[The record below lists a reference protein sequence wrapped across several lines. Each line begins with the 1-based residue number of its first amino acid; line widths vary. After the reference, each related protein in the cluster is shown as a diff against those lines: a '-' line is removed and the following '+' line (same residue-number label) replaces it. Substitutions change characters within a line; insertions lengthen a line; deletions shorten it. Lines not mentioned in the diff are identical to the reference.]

1 MDSSAPQTFA
11 EEDLLP
17 LSALQHLVYCE
28 RRAALVHIEGAW
40 AESVATVLGAH
51 MHERADE
58 PSSELRGD
66 LLTVRGLALRSL
78 RLGLSGK
85 ADVVEFHRVPVGEE
99 GEPALQTCPL
109 PGRRG
114 LWRPLPVEYKRGRLR
129 REAGYLVQLCAQ
141 AICLEEALG
150 VEIAAGAIYFGE
162 NRRRMDVAFNAPLRA
177 ETEQAAARLHA
188 LFREG
193 RTPPPVFGPKCKECS
208 LLELCQPRPLQQQPR
223 ASSYLAAALRQVG
236 EEEEKEETGA

>member
-1 MDSSAPQTFA
+1 MDALAPTPFA

-28 RRAALVHIEGAW
+28 RRAALVHIEGTW
-40 AESVATVLGAH
+40 TESVATVQGAQ

-85 ADVVEFHRVPVGEE
+85 ADVVEFHRLPTGEAE
-99 GEPALQTCPL
+99 EAGSPACSGCAL

-114 LWRPLPVEYKRGRLR
+114 RWRPLPVEYKRGRLR

-141 AICLEEALG
+141 ALCLEEALG
-150 VEIAAGAIYFGE
+150 VTIAAGALYFGE
-162 NRRRMDVAFNAPLRA
+162 TRRRLDVAFDAALRA
-177 ETEQAAARLHA
+177 ETEQAAARLHV
-188 LFREG
+188 LFG
-193 RTPPPVFGPKCKECS
+193 AGLTPAPIFGPKCKECS
-208 LLELCQPRPLQQQPR
+208 LSGLCQPRPLMDGTR
-223 ASSYLAAALRQVG
+223 ASRYLAAALGQIQ
-236 EEEEKEETGA
+236 EEETED